1 MSAPV
6 LPVNM
11 LDMMMMCH
19 AATEGREVEGAVL
32 IFRCGGAWYISRDL
46 PSALVKEAAAQLVI
60 AAERVAADYAA
71 LTAPKRSTGGDSL
84 V

>member
-19 AATEGREVEGAVL
+19 AATEGREVEAAVL
-32 IFRCGGAWYISRDL
+32 IFRCGGVWRIAYDMPPGMAR
-46 PSALVKEAAAQLVI
+46 EAAQQLGN
-60 AAERVAADYAA
+60 AAVAV
-71 LTAPKRSTGGDSL
+71 TKHQQ
-84 V
+84 